1 MVAAG
6 ALLLVLALA
15 NPAARWVRFA
25 LAVVAGAAIA
35 IGFALVFPQC
45 LGRPEQVLP
54 ELARDWLDH
63 VREAKPIYEHPLRA
77 AFPIAALPEN
87 GRAHVCTPGTNS
99 HLVCRPLLGTQKKQ

>member
-35 IGFALVFPQC
+35 IGFELVFPQC
-45 LGRPEQVLP
+45 LGRPEPVSP
-54 ELARDWLDH
+54 ELARTWLDH
-63 VREAKPIYEHPLRA
+63 VREAKTIYEHPLRA
-77 AFPIAALPEN
+77 AFPLGALPVYGVNGGILAN
-87 GRAHVCTPGTNS
+87 GRAGANA
-99 HLVCRPLLGTQKKQ
+99 